1 MSNAQTVPATGTHP
15 PDGLSSKNY
24 KMIDAL
30 GHQLRVYDEGPADA
44 PTLVMF
50 HGAPHNS
57 LEFRFNVPALVR
69 AGYRVVIPEHLGAG
83 GSDRPENTELYA
95 GHHDYARALAVVDA
109 LGIDK
114 FYVEGGDRGS
124 LPLWMLA
131 ALNPERVL
139 GLISENVSHL
149 NGFFIDPALDQ
160 RKRSWYMSYFQFE
173 AAEEALRAD
182 DWALAREFFD
192 WHPDMEHIIA
202 DWERP
207 NGLQASWLNWYHAT
221 VNPDAAPK
229 AEPLPDVTVPV
240 LQLYSMNDPYIGPE
254 QLITGREFIKG
265 PFTLKRIGGAG
276 HFIARNAPDVFNREV
291 IKWLGDRQSER
302 RGN

>member
-1 MSNAQTVPATGTHP
+1 
-15 PDGLSSKNY
+15 
-24 KMIDAL
+24 
-30 GHQLRVYDEGPADA
+30 
-44 PTLVMF
+44 
-50 HGAPHNS
+50 
-57 LEFRFNVPALVR
+57 
-69 AGYRVVIPEHLGAG
+69 
-83 GSDRPENTELYA
+83 
-95 GHHDYARALAVVDA
+95 
-109 LGIDK
+109 
-114 FYVEGGDRGS
+114 
-124 LPLWMLA
+124 
-131 ALNPERVL
+131 
-139 GLISENVSHL
+139 
-149 NGFFIDPALDQ
+149 
-160 RKRSWYMSYFQFE
+160 MSYFQFG

-207 NGLQASWLNWYHAT
+207 DGLKVSWLNWYHAT
-221 VNPDAAPK
+221 VNPDHAPK

-291 IKWLGDRQSER
+291 IKWLGDRESER
-302 RGN
+302 LGN